1 MILSNKLLIHSCTLK
16 HSLANNKPIKRIIF
30 SFFLYIFMYIYVQTH
45 KLCMDKQL
53 EAIIKGYP
61 SQSIY
66 NQFRRFQPWAQIPT
80 DYILHM

>member
-1 MILSNKLLIHSCTLK
+1 
-16 HSLANNKPIKRIIF
+16 
-30 SFFLYIFMYIYVQTH
+30 MYIYVQTH